1 MASLQFRDQPLPDKA
16 TKWNWDLPLMRD
28 SSILNCSVIVNFP
41 SGPKLTVAEIF
52 LLKNSKRKLKAV
64 LDILKS
70 CWHINHVDFWYMQM
84 NHIFSEVAIQRCSYK
99 KCSENTQQIIREHPC
114 RSAISIN
121 LQRNFI
127 EIVLRH
133 GRSPVNLLHISR
145 TSFPKNT
152 SGRLLLHCEFDEN
165 ESVKKNL

>member
-28 SSILNCSVIVNFP
+28 ISILNCSVIVNFP

-52 LLKNSKRKLKAV
+52 LLKNSKRKLIAV

-84 NHIFSEVAIQRCSYK
+84 NYIFSEVAIQRCSYK
-99 KCSENTQQIIREHPC
+99 KVFRKYAANYKRTPMWKCDFNKFATQLYW
-114 RSAISIN
+114 N
-121 LQRNFI
+121 
-127 EIVLRH
+127 
-133 GRSPVNLLHISR
+133 R
-145 TSFPKNT
+145 TSAWAFSCKFAAYFQNIF
-152 SGRLLLHCEFDEN
+152 S
-165 ESVKKNL
+165 